1 MIMFIKLIGAICTVI
16 GTTFIG
22 LLLDKLDVYRMN
34 DLKTLQKAFVFLKGE
49 IDYMITP
56 LPLAMEQVG
65 SRIGSN
71 IGNIFTYAGE
81 LMGKKTGYN
90 ASELWEN
97 AVERYIDDTYL
108 SKVDK
113 SILLSFGNAL
123 GYLDK
128 EMQKNNINL
137 CILYLED
144 EMKKLD
150 LHHQKNGRLYR
161 SLGILSGLLIV
172 ILLY

>member
-1 MIMFIKLIGAICTVI
+1 MLIKLIGAICTII
-16 GTTFIG
+16 GTTCIG
-22 LLLDKLDVYRMN
+22 LFLDKLEVYRMN
-34 DLKTLQKAFVFLKGE
+34 DLKKLKQAFIYLKGE

-56 LPLAMEQVG
+56 LPLAMEQAG
-65 SRIGSN
+65 SRIDSN
-71 IGNIFTYAGE
+71 IGKIFTYAGE
-81 LMGKKTGYN
+81 LMSKKSGYN
-90 ASELWEN
+90 ASELWEK

-108 SKVDK
+108 SRADK

>member
-1 MIMFIKLIGAICTVI
+1 
-16 GTTFIG
+16 
-22 LLLDKLDVYRMN
+22 
-34 DLKTLQKAFVFLKGE
+34 
-49 IDYMITP
+49 
-56 LPLAMEQVG
+56 
-65 SRIGSN
+65 
-71 IGNIFTYAGE
+71 
-81 LMGKKTGYN
+81 MGKKTGYN

-144 EMKKLD
+144 EMK
-150 LHHQKNGRLYR
+150 N
-161 SLGILSGLLIV
+161 LIC
-172 ILLY
+172 IIRKTEGYIEA